1 MEVQACAI
9 SGGHCEVS
17 QQGAV
22 VEVHHSQE
30 TIVQTQAQQEL
41 QSWTGPRHPEGQ
53 EGQSKE
59 RAISG
64 EGLQALQHHLWSC
77 DLRA

>member
-1 MEVQACAI
+1 MEVEACAI
-9 SGGHCEVS
+9 GGGHSEVS

-41 QSWTGPRHPEGQ
+41 QSWSGPCHPEGQ
-53 EGQSKE
+53 EGQSEE
-59 RAISG
+59 RAICG
-64 EGLQALQHHLWSC
+64 EGLQALQDHLWRC